1 MSEEKTTFTYTS
13 TIDFSF
19 KILEK
24 ILLLK
29 EYESRDDVLRVAQTM
44 ARMAMDNKDF
54 SEEVKSSYVEAFEK
68 LNILSFEEM
77 KEIIEILRV

>member
-1 MSEEKTTFTYTS
+1 MSDSENKEYTVS
-13 TIDFSF
+13 HIDFSF

-29 EYESRDDVLRVAQTM
+29 EYESRDDILRVAQTM
-44 ARMAMDNKDF
+44 ARMAMENKDF

-77 KEIIEILRV
+77 KEIIEILK